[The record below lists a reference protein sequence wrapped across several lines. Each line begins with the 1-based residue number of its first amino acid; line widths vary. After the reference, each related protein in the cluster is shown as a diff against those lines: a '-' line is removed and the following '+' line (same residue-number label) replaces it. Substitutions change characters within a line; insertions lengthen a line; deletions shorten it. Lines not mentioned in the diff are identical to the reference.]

1 MKAIVVISDLHVGST
16 LALCPEDGLQVSDGG
31 RYLPNKFQTTLWKFW
46 KDFWGDFVPR
56 QVAGAESV
64 TLVVNGDPVEGLHH
78 QQVGIVTNNLN
89 FQEEGAIRV
98 LNTIPTIIKFDHKYL
113 VRGTEAHSEP
123 GNQSDER
130 LGKGI
135 GCEQNEIGEYSTWQ
149 LWLEVNNI
157 LIQFAHHIGV
167 TNSAAAESSAPM
179 RELVAGLVEASQWGR
194 STPRLFV
201 RSHRHRFI
209 PVSIPSKDG
218 RITCVITPAWQLRTN
233 LVERIDRIRMPS
245 IGGIV
250 FKIGNEGEI
259 DIREKL
265 YPLPE
270 IAPIRI

>member
-1 MKAIVVISDLHVGST
+1 MKAIVVISDLHIGST
-16 LALCPEDGLQVSDGG
+16 LGLCPEDGLQVSDGG
-31 RYLPNKFQTTLWKFW
+31 CYLPNKFQTTLWKFW

-78 QQVGIVTNNLN
+78 QQTGIITNNLN

-130 LGKGI
+130 LAKGT
-135 GCEQNEIGEYSTWQ
+135 GCEKNEIGEYSSWQ
-149 LWLEVNNI
+149 IWLEVNGV
-157 LIQFAHHIGV
+157 LIQFAHHISG
-167 TNSAAAESSAPM
+167 TQSFAYESTAPM
-179 RELVAGLVEASQWGR
+179 RELVAGLVESAQWG
-194 STPRLFV
+194 SKIPQIFV

-209 PVSIPSKDG
+209 PVSIPYKNG
-218 RITCVITPAWQLRTN
+218 RIWCIITAAWQLKTGFA
-233 LVERIDRIRMPS
+233 EKIDRMRNPS
-245 IGGIV
+245 IGGLV
-250 FKIGNEGEI
+250 LKIGNEGEI
-259 DIREKL
+259 DVREKL